1 MSDGAR
7 TYSYYPGCSLH
18 GTSKEYDAST
28 QAVCAELDIEL
39 RELPEWVC
47 CGASSGHSLD
57 ETLNIGLPA
66 HTLKLAEKEG
76 LDVAVPCAACYNRL
90 KVAEHA
96 LQEKESVRQQMKNLL
111 DFDFQGTVNILNLVE
126 LIKDRVGLDVVK
138 SKVVKPLTG
147 LKVVCYYG
155 CLLVRPARV
164 THFDDPEHP
173 RSLDEIMESI
183 GAEVLNWSYKTE
195 CCGGSLSLTR
205 DDIVKSLVDGIVDMA
220 KEAGAQA
227 IVTLCP
233 LCLENLEMRQSD
245 GQFPVLYFT
254 ELLGLAFGMK
264 ECEHWLKKHL
274 IDSTPL
280 LKSLR
285 LLS

>member
-1 MSDGAR
+1 

-28 QAVCAELDIEL
+28 QAVCAELEIEL
-39 RELPEWVC
+39 KELPDWIC

-57 ETLNIGLPA
+57 EILNIGLPA
-66 HTLKLAEKEG
+66 HTLKLAEREG

-96 LQEKESVRQQMKNLL
+96 LKEEESVRDQMKELL
-111 DFDFQGTVNILNLVE
+111 DYDYVGTVQILNLVE
-126 LIKDRVGLDVVK
+126 LITDRVGLETVK

-173 RSLDEIMESI
+173 HSLDELMEAV

-220 KEAGAQA
+220 KEAGAEA

-233 LCLENLEMRQSD
+233 LCLENLEMRQTD

-254 ELLGLAFGMK
+254 ELLGVAFGLK
-264 ECEHWLKKHL
+264 ESEDWMKKHL
-274 IDSTPL
+274 IDATPL
-280 LKSLR
+280 LKSLQ